1 MAISSQYEFGS
12 GKHRIHASQRFK
24 LVHERVALEKPASP
38 SLTPQIIDPRA
49 LTFFSVWDETDSEFS
64 ATVTSATA
72 VAIKPHRRA
81 LRTAILVPRRSRS
94 LKVIHSVDGDSHFEP
109 KTKQRRRKKD

>member
-1 MAISSQYEFGS
+1 
-12 GKHRIHASQRFK
+12 
-24 LVHERVALEKPASP
+24 
-38 SLTPQIIDPRA
+38 
-49 LTFFSVWDETDSEFS
+49 
-64 ATVTSATA
+64 VTSATA